1 MQYIDRLLIL
11 FNRRA
16 AESEEMKR
24 LLSSMLDD
32 VITGITVVNQLSPI
46 LICRPLI
53 CCIKLIVI
61 CFQLLRQ
68 FHYD

>member
-1 MQYIDRLLIL
+1 MQYIERLLIL

-32 VITGITVVNQLSPI
+32 VITGITVS
-46 LICRPLI
+46 
-53 CCIKLIVI
+53 
-61 CFQLLRQ
+61 
-68 FHYD
+68 